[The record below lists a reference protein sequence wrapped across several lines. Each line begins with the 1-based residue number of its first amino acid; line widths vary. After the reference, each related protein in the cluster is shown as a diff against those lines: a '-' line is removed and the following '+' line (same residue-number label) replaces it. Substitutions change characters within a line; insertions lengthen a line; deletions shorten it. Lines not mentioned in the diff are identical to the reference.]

1 MSKNVLEQLKDGMP
15 GFSKSNRKLAH
26 YIIENTDE
34 AAFSTAAQL
43 GRNTGISESTVVRFA
58 AKLGYKGF
66 PQFQQAL
73 SKVLKSRL
81 NTTSAIDI
89 KNENLTHSKILE
101 YVMTGDADKIN
112 YTYRNIDDK
121 AFDEAVDT
129 ILTARK
135 VYVVGL
141 RSSAALAQFLVF
153 YLRMAVKNIET
164 VTTNSSSEMFEQ
176 MINVGEEDAVIGISF
191 PRYSMRTLKAMEFAN
206 NRSAK
211 VIAITDS
218 IHSPMNLYSSC
229 NLFARTDMATIVDS
243 LVAPMSLINAL
254 IVAVCIRNSGT
265 VVHNLEE
272 LDKVWE
278 DYQITNNDE
287 INYLDEGL
295 MKDLKELKG

>member
-129 ILTARK
+129 ILTSRK

-218 IHSPMNLYSSC
+218 IHSPMSLYSSC

>member
-15 GFSKSNRKLAH
+15 GFSKSNRTLAH